1 MSEIRFISL
10 FKFCLSKLSSIEV
23 FLWIDWIVTKNC
35 FILCVLIDRWH
46 HRRQY
51 MLNSAQK
58 FKLIAM
64 FYFWFDPK
72 LKSPVWT
79 YSILLPAFFPWFLI
93 FTIHHNYVLLILDG
107 VVFYWIKAKSI
118 KLIERLRKQSL
129 PFCLRKSIFVKF

>member
-1 MSEIRFISL
+1 MRSDLSHYLNFASQNWAQL
-10 FKFCLSKLSSIEV
+10 KFSFGSIE
-23 FLWIDWIVTKNC
+23 LSLKIVLYFVYWLT
-35 FILCVLIDRWH
+35 DGTTEDST
-46 HRRQY
+46 Y